1 MHPTPDLSDLTP
13 EQLRTLAADLL
24 LQVHMR
30 DETIASQGGQI
41 EQRDQLI
48 HQRDV
53 AIAQKDQI
61 IEERNQAIQRYKIR
75 EEQISHEMALL
86 RRYQFGKRSEG
97 IDSPQ
102 RDMLEDLVDEDIG
115 AIEAEL
121 EKIAVRPK
129 LEPARQQ
136 PKRQALP
143 KELPRTTIR
152 HEPDNTLCQC
162 GCQLERIG
170 EDISEK
176 LDYQPGVFT
185 VEQHIRGKWTC
196 RQCETL
202 VQAPVPAHVID
213 KGIPTTG
220 LLAHV
225 LVAKYADHL
234 PLYRQEQI
242 FARTRLHLPRSTLG
256 DWVGRCGVELRPLI
270 DTLRDEL
277 LTHTVLHAD
286 ETPVAMLAPGKKQTQ
301 RAYVWAY
308 AATRFAPVQGVVYDF
323 RPTRSGKEVR
333 DFLADWKGKLVCDDF
348 SGYKASF
355 ALGITEIGCMA
366 HARRKFHELHV
377 ANQSQIAQQALEYI
391 GQLYTIERSAA
402 ALDANE
408 RRMQRQTH
416 AKPILDQLHQWLIA
430 QRQRVTSGTA
440 TAKAIDYSLKRW
452 AALTRYLDDGT
463 VPIDNNWIE
472 NQMRPWALGRSN
484 WLFAGSLR
492 SGQRAAA
499 IMSLI
504 QSAKINGHDPYAY
517 LKDVLER
524 LPTQRASMIGELLP
538 HHWKPA
544 DKV

>member
-1 MHPTPDLSDLTP
+1 MKPMPDLDHLTP
-13 EQLRTLAADLL
+13 EQLRTFAADLL
-24 LQVHMR
+24 LQVR
-30 DETIASQGGQI
+30 S
-41 EQRDQLI
+41 RDQ
-48 HQRDV
+48 
-53 AIAQKDQI
+53 AIA
-61 IEERNQAIQRYKIR
+61 ERDDEIKRRQLR
-75 EEQISHEMALL
+75 EDKLTHELALL
-86 RRYQFGKRSEG
+86 RRYRYGKGSEAL
-97 IDSPQ
+97 DSQ
-102 RDMLEDLVDEDIG
+102 QLSMLEDLLKGDIA
-115 AIEAEL
+115 AIETEL
-121 EKIAVRPK
+121 KQIAVPPK
-129 LEPARQQ
+129 SDSPKQQ

-143 KELPRTTIR
+143 KELPRTPIH
-152 HEPDNTLCQC
+152 HEPDTTICTC
-162 GCQLERIG
+162 GCQLTRIG

-176 LDYQPGVFT
+176 LDYQTGTFM
-185 VEQHIRGKWTC
+185 VEQHIRGKWAC
-196 RQCETL
+196 RQCET
-202 VQAPVPAHVID
+202 VTQAPMPAHVID

-220 LLAHV
+220 LLAQV
-225 LVAKYADHL
+225 LVSKYADHL

-242 FARTRLHLPRSTLG
+242 FARAGLHLPRSTLA
-256 DWVGRCGVELRPLI
+256 DWIGRCGVELQPLVNA
-270 DTLRDEL
+270 LRDEL

-286 ETPVAMLAPGKKQTQ
+286 ETPVAMLAPGKKQTH

-333 DFLADWKGKLVCDDF
+333 SFLADWKGKLVCDDF

-355 ALGITEIGCMA
+355 TNGVIEIGCMA

-377 ANQSQIAQQALEYI
+377 ANKSQIAQQALEYI
-391 GQLYTIERSAA
+391 RQLYEVERSAA
-402 ALDANE
+402 NLDSDA
-408 RRMQRQTH
+408 RQQLRQEH

-430 QRQRVTSGTA
+430 QRQLITNGTA

-452 AALTRYLDDGT
+452 TALTRYLDDGNLP
-463 VPIDNNWIE
+463 VDNNWVE
-472 NQMRPWALGRSN
+472 NQIRPWALGRSN

-524 LPTQRASMIGELLP
+524 LPTQRASMINELLP
-538 HHWKPA
+538 HNWKPA